1 MILNSKRS
9 LKQTA
14 DKNNLETELNFPK
27 IMLKVRNQKITTV
40 RFLITAIK
48 TKTTYTFF
56 FFYIYARQHDFKLIQ
71 KLK

>member
-1 MILNSKRS
+1 
-9 LKQTA
+9 
-14 DKNNLETELNFPK
+14 
-27 IMLKVRNQKITTV
+27 MLKAKNQKITTV

-56 FFYIYARQHDFKLIQ
+56 FLYIHARQYDFTLFQ